1 MNYEQVSLV
10 FIFEYWVVIDRY
22 GYVHVSEIYDG
33 QRATSEFPISLGKY
47 LFIYVSLLL
56 NLIQYQITEPLK
68 LDWYTLLE
76 KDFIFLGI
84 SMDEEKIS
92 RTPKEVY
99 KTEILKQIKKSAFT
113 YFLNL

>member
-10 FIFEYWVVIDRY
+10 FIFEYWVGIDRY

-56 NLIQYQITEPLK
+56 NLIQYQITEPIK
-68 LDWYTLLE
+68 LYWN
-76 KDFIFLGI
+76 
-84 SMDEEKIS
+84 
-92 RTPKEVY
+92 R
-99 KTEILKQIKKSAFT
+99 
-113 YFLNL
+113 